1 MNAAPLNWLL
11 AHWRWLALCV
21 ALAALALL
29 GLGQGQPPPG
39 KAQAQ
44 APPAERYRDLDS
56 PLEEVRALATRLAEA
71 DARIVALEGAASAET
86 VPARSVLSAPPS
98 PPPPPASPPA
108 PNGQASTPA
117 AEPPSPRASVAQV
130 PGPVA
135 PVGPQPQGQRQGA
148 PAWASG
154 ISQGEGCPPPC
165 RGEEDLPLL
174 PAALHPGEE
183 ASISTQ
189 SIGSGGGQGWQGVAA
204 ESAQAAAYDTLEA
217 IPEAAAVQA
226 SVQAPGPY
234 PDGLQWVGGGPETG
248 GGPEAGGR
256 VLAPAGATLLDAR
269 LLTALIGRVPRNG
282 TLVDPLPFKAVVG
295 ARNYFA
301 PGVRLPGLRGALLRG
316 ETVGD
321 LLLSCTRAR
330 ITSISWRDG
339 RGRWRQH
346 SAQGGLGYL
355 SDRRGSPCI
364 SGRLFTSLRSAA
376 IWAALSG
383 GLTSASEAW
392 VAARTAQS
400 GLAGQLLAPPLADL
414 GRAGLVQGGSEA
426 LSDWVGERLD
436 DTFDAVIVPAGS
448 HLVAHLE
455 VPIPQDGR

>member
-1 MNAAPLNWLL
+1 MKAAPWDWAL
-11 AHWRWLALCV
+11 ARWRWLALCV

-29 GLGQGQPPPG
+29 GLGEGPPPG
-39 KAQAQ
+39 RAQVA

-71 DARIVALEGAASAET
+71 DARIVALEGAASVAS
-86 VPARSVLSAPPS
+86 VPVPPIRPAAPVQPTLPIQPAAPALPLAPPVLSAL
-98 PPPPPASPPA
+98 PPA
-108 PNGQASTPA
+108 PGAAATEAAGRSDPPIPRGLA
-117 AEPPSPRASVAQV
+117 AEA
-130 PGPVA
+130 
-135 PVGPQPQGQRQGA
+135 
-148 PAWASG
+148 
-154 ISQGEGCPPPC
+154 
-165 RGEEDLPLL
+165 EDLPLL
-174 PAALHPGEE
+174 PAALPAGEGAAQST
-183 ASISTQ
+183 ASGI
-189 SIGSGGGQGWQGVAA
+189 GGGHGRQAAVAA
-204 ESAQAAAYDTLEA
+204 PAQSAAQGTLEV
-217 IPEAAAVQA
+217 IPTA
-226 SVQAPGPY
+226 SATLGPAPALSSG
-234 PDGLQWVGGGPETG
+234 DLQWVGGSA
-248 GGPEAGGR
+248 EAGGGDK

-330 ITSISWRDG
+330 ITSISWKDG

-346 SAQGGLGYL
+346 TAQGGLGYL
-355 SDRRGSPCI
+355 SDPQGSPCI
-364 SGRLFTSLRSAA
+364 AGRLFTSLRSAA
-376 IWAALSG
+376 IWAALGG
-383 GLTSASEAW
+383 GLAAASEAW

-426 LSDWVGERLD
+426 LSDWVGERLQ
-436 DTFDAVIVPAGS
+436 DTFDAVIVPSGRY
-448 HLVAHLE
+448 LVAHLE
-455 VPIPQDGR
+455 VPIPLDGR